1 MLKTLSYAILF
12 KIFICFGGGYEKTDK
27 VYIREQDFHIATK
40 DEVADI
46 DLHYKLKNR
55 RIRIKLFIASI
66 FLVVI
71 GVIFQ
76 IIAHRISPWI
86 HSNPGYYMKVYIV
99 AIIVFVGFNLL
110 SYGAL
115 KIEQGL
121 EYNSERTPILKLKV
135 NTKLHVDD
143 LTVIRQQKWFIICET
158 DQGLIDDYVIVNN
171 KRDFNNIKEG
181 DMVYVKR
188 SREDGH
194 YLYFSIV

>member
-1 MLKTLSYAILF
+1 MILLF
-12 KIFICFGGGYEKTDK
+12 KIFICFGGGYEKMDK

-55 RIRIKLFIASI
+55 RIWIKLFIASI

-121 EYNSERTPILKLKV
+121 KYNSERTPILKLKV

-188 SREDGH
+188 SRDDGH
-194 YLYFSIV
+194 YLYFYIA

>member
-1 MLKTLSYAILF
+1 M
-12 KIFICFGGGYEKTDK
+12 DK

-55 RIRIKLFIASI
+55 RIWIKLFIASI

-121 EYNSERTPILKLKV
+121 EYNS
-135 NTKLHVDD
+135 
-143 LTVIRQQKWFIICET
+143 
-158 DQGLIDDYVIVNN
+158 
-171 KRDFNNIKEG
+171 
-181 DMVYVKR
+181 
-188 SREDGH
+188 
-194 YLYFSIV
+194 